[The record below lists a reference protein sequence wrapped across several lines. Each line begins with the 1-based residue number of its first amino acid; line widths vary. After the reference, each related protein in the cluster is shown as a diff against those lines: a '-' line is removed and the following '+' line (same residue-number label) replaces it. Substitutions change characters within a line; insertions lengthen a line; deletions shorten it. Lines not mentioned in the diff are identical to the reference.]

1 MLLDYDFLLLLNDES
16 GNPTRYYHFLR
27 DFEKDFVA
35 REVAQNR
42 TKRFVKEII
51 GSEKISKT
59 KNSALE
65 VSNTKLRLLRT
76 KRLEAA
82 ILKRCVR
89 KSKAHYPLGSSQP
102 LNPLKTLFTGISIIM
117 SKNYS

>member
-1 MLLDYDFLLLLNDES
+1 MLLDYDFLLLLNDEN
-16 GNPTRYYHFLR
+16 GNPTRYYHLLQ

-65 VSNTKLRLLRT
+65 VSNTK
-76 KRLEAA
+76 ASA
-82 ILKRCVR
+82 IENETIGSSDLKRCVR
-89 KSKAHYPLGSSQP
+89 KSKAHYPLESSQP

>member
-16 GNPTRYYHFLR
+16 GNPTRYYYLLQ

-35 REVAQNR
+35 SKAAQNGA
-42 TKRFVKEII
+42 KRFVKESL
-51 GSEKISKT
+51 GARKPLKT
-59 KNSALE
+59 APLKFQ
-65 VSNTKLRLLRT
+65 TRKLLLLRT
-76 KRLEAA
+76 KRLGAA

-89 KSKAHYPLGSSQP
+89 KSKTDYPLGSSQP

-117 SKNYS
+117 SKNY

>member
-1 MLLDYDFLLLLNDES
+1 MLLDYDFLLLLNDEN
-16 GNPTRYYHFLR
+16 GNPTRYYHLLQ

-51 GSEKISKT
+51 GSEKAPKT
-59 KNSALE
+59 KNSAIE
-65 VSNTKLRLLRT
+65 VSNTKTSAIENETIGSGDLKKVCEKIKSALP
-76 KRLEAA
+76 LE
-82 ILKRCVR
+82 
-89 KSKAHYPLGSSQP
+89 SSQP

-117 SKNYS
+117 SKNY

>member
-16 GNPTRYYHFLR
+16 GNPTKDYHLLQ

-65 VSNTKLRLLRT
+65 VSNTK
-76 KRLEAA
+76 ASA
-82 ILKRCVR
+82 IENETIGSGDLKKVCEKI
-89 KSKAHYPLGSSQP
+89 KSALP
-102 LNPLKTLFTGISIIM
+102 FGIISAF
-117 SKNYS
+117 KPFKDAFYRDFNNN